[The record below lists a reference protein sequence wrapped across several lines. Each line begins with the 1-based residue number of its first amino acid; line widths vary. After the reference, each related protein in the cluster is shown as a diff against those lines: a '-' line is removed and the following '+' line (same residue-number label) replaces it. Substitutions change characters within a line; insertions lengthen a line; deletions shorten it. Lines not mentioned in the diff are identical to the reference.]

1 MNIFSEMVRA
11 VFLITCLLLT
21 ILGECLARKAPST
34 KNYNECFLT
43 CKTDFAKDCKSGNVN
58 KAVYCGG
65 DSDLW
70 CQESCDYL
78 QITLPDDKVEEDE
91 QEDDDLKKRE
101 LDELK
106 LLIGV

>member
-1 MNIFSEMVRA
+1 MA
-11 VFLITCLLLT
+11 K
-21 ILGECLARKAPST
+21 LAIAT
-34 KNYNECFLT
+34 G
-43 CKTDFAKDCKSGNVN
+43 DV
-58 KAVYCGG
+58 